1 MAVYINH
8 HFSSLLPLSLL
19 LLHFF
24 ITTLFHSSFPAIL
37 PSLLHLCFPLVF
49 PSCAYFP
56 PSLFFPSNIFLL
68 LPLLSSFFYFSF
80 LPTTRALYFFIL
92 PSFLSSFL
100 PFLSFHF
107 SLSPWILYPFFFLPF
122 SLHCLPASAIL
133 CCPSVMSRC
142 PVMSEF
148 PLSVISFV
156 PVL

>member
-56 PSLFFPSNIFLL
+56 PLFYPSNIFLL
-68 LPLLSSFFYFSF
+68 LSLLSSFFYFSF
-80 LPTTRALYFFIL
+80 LPTTRALYFLFCC
-92 PSFLSSFL
+92 PSFLLSFLSCHFIFPSLLGSCIPSSFL
-100 PFLSFHF
+100 S
-107 SLSPWILYPFFFLPF
+107 F

-156 PVL
+156 PIL